1 MVKRN
6 KRQKAVFGIDD
17 AIMLGIGLLSTAVNA
32 GTSIMNTDKE
42 INAQNRAQEAQ
53 RRANI
58 FSGNAQNTSIF
69 RSNLGQLAN
78 SEQEERSRVIPTQKP
93 AFKLGGRRCKKNGGR
108 LTKFI

>member
-6 KRQKAVFGIDD
+6 KRKKAAFGIDD

-32 GTSIMNTDKE
+32 GTSIRNTNKE
-42 INAQNRAQEAQ
+42 IDAQNRVQEAQ

-58 FSGNAQNTSIF
+58 FNANAQNASILQ
-69 RSNLGQLAN
+69 SNLGQLAN
-78 SEQEERSRVIPTQKP
+78 SEQEEKSRVIPTQES
-93 AFKLGGRRCKKNGGR
+93 AFKLGGRRCKKCGGK